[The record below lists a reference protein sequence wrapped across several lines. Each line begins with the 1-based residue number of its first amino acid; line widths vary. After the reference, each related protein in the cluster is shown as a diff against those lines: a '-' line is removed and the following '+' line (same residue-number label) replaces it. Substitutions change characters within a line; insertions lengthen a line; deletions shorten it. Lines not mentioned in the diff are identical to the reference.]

1 MYLNYIYIHMYT
13 HAHVY
18 YIHIYLYIYPV
29 ITYIYPVITVYE
41 HVIFT
46 RRIKNLSLG
55 HKPISGISE
64 AQSEGIQR
72 PYP

>member
-1 MYLNYIYIHMYT
+1 M
-13 HAHVY
+13 
-18 YIHIYLYIYPV
+18 
-29 ITYIYPVITVYE
+29 YE

-72 PYP
+72 PYPWTFKPHKIIMRAQK